1 MKISQINKKFIK
13 KDFEDN
19 ELIKDKTQVQYL
31 DVVS

>member
-19 ELIKDKTQVQYL
+19 ELIKGKTQVWYL